1 MEPICFLN
9 GALIP
14 LKEAE
19 IGVLD
24 LSIIRGFGIYEGI
37 TAIDGKLFRFED
49 HWERFVN
56 SAQTLGLTIP
66 HTKKEIRDAMLALTA
81 HNAPGARAS
90 LRMVLTGG
98 ESKNGLEHIPGNET
112 LIITAGIVTPL
123 PATLY
128 EHGGHLIQH
137 DHQRF
142 VPEIKTI
149 NYITAVTL
157 QKKRVDAGA
166 IEILYTNDN
175 RVLECATSNIFM
187 VKNGVVCTPSNDIL
201 PGITRKVTLEIAHV
215 HYPVEE
221 RPISIEEFFNADEA
235 FLTSSFKDIVPI
247 VSVDTHTIGSGAPGP
262 ITKNL
267 IKRFAEYTHTT

>member
-9 GALIP
+9 GAIIP
-14 LKEAE
+14 LKEAN
-19 IGVLD
+19 ISVLD
-24 LSIIRGFGIYEGI
+24 LSVVRGFGIYEGI
-37 TAIDGKLFRFED
+37 TAIGGKLFRFDD
-49 HWERFVN
+49 HWDRFVN

-66 HTKKEIRDAMLALTA
+66 YTKEEVQDAMQKLVA

-90 LRMVLTGG
+90 LRMILTGG
-98 ESKNGLEHIPGNET
+98 ESKNGLEHTPGNET
-112 LIITAGIVTPL
+112 LLITAGIVTPL
-123 PATLY
+123 PSELY
-128 EHGGHLIQH
+128 ERGGHLIRH

-157 QKKRVDAGA
+157 QKKRADAGA
-166 IEILYTNDN
+166 IEILYTNN
-175 RVLECATSNIFM
+175 GRVLECATSNIFM
-187 VKNGVVCTPSNDIL
+187 VKNGVVCTPSTDIL
-201 PGITRKVTLEIAHV
+201 PGITRKVTLEIARA

-221 RPISIEEFFNADEA
+221 RSISTDEFFNADEA

-247 VSVDTHTIGSGAPGP
+247 VSVDSFTIGTGIPGS

-267 IKRFAEYTHTT
+267 IQRFAEYAHT

>member
-1 MEPICFLN
+1 MEPLCFLN

-14 LKEAE
+14 LKEAK

-37 TAIDGKLFRFED
+37 TAINGKLFRFED
-49 HWERFVN
+49 HWERFVS
-56 SAQTLGLTIP
+56 SAHTLGLTIP
-66 HTKKEIRDAMLALTA
+66 HTKEEIQDAMLKLAT
-81 HNAPGARAS
+81 HNAPDARAS

-123 PATLY
+123 PTSLY
-128 EHGGHLIQH
+128 ERGGHLIRH

-157 QKKRVDAGA
+157 QKKRIEANA
-166 IEILYTNDN
+166 IEILYTNEN

-187 VKNGVVCTPSNDIL
+187 VKNGVICTPSTDIL
-201 PGITRKVTLEIAHV
+201 PGITRKVTLEIACA

-221 RPISIEEFFNADEA
+221 RPISTEEFFNADEV

-247 VSVDTHTIGSGAPGP
+247 VSIDSHHIGSGVPGF
-262 ITKNL
+262 ITKDL
-267 IKRFAEYTHTT
+267 MQRFAKYAHS

>member
-1 MEPICFLN
+1 MN

-14 LKEAE
+14 LKEAK
-19 IGVLD
+19 ISVLD

-37 TAIDGKLFRFED
+37 TAFDGKLFRFED
-49 HWERFVN
+49 HWERFIN
-56 SAQTLGLTIP
+56 SAQTLGLSVP
-66 HTKKEIRDAMLALTA
+66 NTKEEIEKAMVKLAA
-81 HNAPGARAS
+81 NNAPGARAS

-123 PATLY
+123 PPELY
-128 EHGGHLIQH
+128 ERGGHLIRH

-157 QKKRVDAGA
+157 QKKRTDAGA

-187 VKNGVVCTPSNDIL
+187 VKNGAVCTPSIDIL
-201 PGITRKVTLEIAHV
+201 PGITRKVTLEIART

-221 RPISIEEFFNADEA
+221 RPISTEEFFNADEV

-247 VSVDTHTIGSGAPGP
+247 ISVDDQTIGAGTPGP
-262 ITKNL
+262 ITKDL
-267 IKRFAEYTHTT
+267 MQRFSDYARLTKY